1 MKREMKERCR
11 EAESRIEEQ
20 IFKKWDLQAYH
31 PSTATQAQ
39 IIANGLAEIDD
50 TIGRILDEL
59 FDEFDSYHFSLD
71 RFGKIH
77 CEKIF

>member
-1 MKREMKERCR
+1 MKREIKQRCR

-20 IFKKWDLQAYH
+20 IFKKWNLQAYH
-31 PSTATQAQ
+31 PSTAAQAH
-39 IIANGLAEIDD
+39 IIASHLEEIEDN
-50 TIGRILDEL
+50 ISKILDEL
-59 FDEFDSYHFSLD
+59 YVEFEKYHFSLD

>member
-1 MKREMKERCR
+1 MKRELKERCR

-20 IFKKWDLQAYH
+20 IFKKWDLQAYQ
-31 PSTATQAQ
+31 PATSDQARIVAYQ
-39 IIANGLAEIDD
+39 LEEIEDN
-50 TIGRILDEL
+50 ISRILDEL
-59 FDEFDSYHFSLD
+59 YSEFEKYHFSLD

>member
-20 IFKKWDLQAYH
+20 IFKKWDLQAYQ
-31 PSTATQAQ
+31 PSTSDQARIVASQ
-39 IIANGLAEIDD
+39 LEEIEDN
-50 TIGRILDEL
+50 ISRILDEL

-71 RFGKIH
+71 RFGKIN
-77 CEKIF
+77 CQKIL